1 MWYPEIAI
9 KEGINSKRGG
19 PYWFEEVRSGCTT
32 PRNYPMFLVFMEL
45 CSLSPELMTNYHKI
59 LVHSGAEWFKEVRYV
74 ESPQAHEKLS
84 YDPWSLKSL
93 VVQTG
98 SVG

>member
-1 MWYPEIAI
+1 
-9 KEGINSKRGG
+9 
-19 PYWFEEVRSGCTT
+19 
-32 PRNYPMFLVFMEL
+32 MFLVFMEL
-45 CSLSPELMTNYHKI
+45 RSLSPELMTNYHKI
-59 LVHSGAEWFKEVRYV
+59 LVHSGSGWFKEVRYV

-98 SVG
+98 SVE

>member
-1 MWYPEIAI
+1 
-9 KEGINSKRGG
+9 
-19 PYWFEEVRSGCTT
+19 
-32 PRNYPMFLVFMEL
+32 MFLVFMEL
-45 CSLSPELMTNYHKI
+45 RSLSPELVTNYHKI

-84 YDPWSLKSL
+84 YDPWSLKSS

-98 SVG
+98 SVR